1 MGGAAVPYTKAGAKA
16 TEKWRSENQDRIYV
30 KLPKGEKQKIQDH
43 AAARGESQND
53 FMKRAIHETMAR
65 DSKSPEE

>member
-1 MGGAAVPYTKAGAKA
+1 MPYTKAGAKA

-53 FMKRAIHETMAR
+53 FMKRAIKETMAR
-65 DSKSPEE
+65 DNKSPEE

>member
-1 MGGAAVPYTKAGAKA
+1 MPYTKAGAKA

-30 KLPKGEKQKIQDH
+30 KPPKGEKQKIQDH

-53 FMKRAIHETMAR
+53 FMKRAIHETIAR
-65 DSKSPEE
+65 DNKSPEE

>member
-1 MGGAAVPYTKAGAKA
+1 MPYTKAGAKA

-43 AAARGESQND
+43 AAACGESQND

-65 DSKSPEE
+65 DNKAREE

>member
-65 DSKSPEE
+65 DNETPEA

>member
-1 MGGAAVPYTKAGAKA
+1 MPYTKAGAKA

-53 FMKRAIHETMAR
+53 FMKRAIHETIAR
-65 DSKSPEE
+65 DNKSPEE

>member
-1 MGGAAVPYTKAGAKA
+1 MPYTKAGAKA

-53 FMKRAIHETMAR
+53 FMKRAIRETMAR
-65 DSKSPEE
+65 DNKSPEE

>member
-1 MGGAAVPYTKAGAKA
+1 MPYTKAGAKA
-16 TEKWRSENQDRIYV
+16 TEKCRSENQDRIYV

-53 FMKRAIHETMAR
+53 FMKRAIHETMVR
-65 DSKSPEE
+65 DNKSPEE

>member
-1 MGGAAVPYTKAGAKA
+1 MPYTKAGAKA

-30 KLPKGEKQKIQDH
+30 KLPKGEKQMIQDH

-53 FMKRAIHETMAR
+53 FMRRAIHETMAR
-65 DSKSPEE
+65 DNKSPEE

>member
-1 MGGAAVPYTKAGAKA
+1 MPYTKAGSKA

-30 KLPKGEKQKIQDH
+30 KLRKGERQKIQDH

-53 FMKRAIHETMAR
+53 FMKRAIYETMAR
-65 DSKSPEE
+65 DNKSPEE

>member
-1 MGGAAVPYTKAGAKA
+1 MPYTKAGAKA
-16 TEKWRSENQDRIYV
+16 TEKLRSENQDRIYV

-53 FMKRAIHETMAR
+53 FMKRAIHETIAR
-65 DSKSPEE
+65 DNKSPEE

>member
-1 MGGAAVPYTKAGAKA
+1 MPYTKAGAKA

-53 FMKRAIHETMAR
+53 FMRRAIHETMAR
-65 DSKSPEE
+65 DNKSPEE